1 MQWEVTVASVVVV
14 VFDGSDDDGL
24 VFVIIK
30 FSVCLVVIFVSSCLL
45 LVSRITCD
53 SDSTI

>member
-24 VFVIIK
+24 VFVIMK
-30 FSVCLVVIFVSSCLL
+30 FFGMFGGHFRFVLPAIGEYDHL
-45 LVSRITCD
+45 
-53 SDSTI
+53 